1 MIGLVLFS
9 ARADIVQ
16 RSKAESAVIVVFSE
30 FFISNPF
37 HLGHKKLIVALT
49 LTNENQSTIG
59 QSFLENLDFFFRL
72 LGLIISYSIVYF
84 GEGTPLPLDQT
95 NKLVIAGPYCYVRNP
110 MALAGIGQGVAG
122 GIYCGALPI
131 LIYSLMG
138 AIIWNFMFRPIEE
151 KDLADRFGELCLQYQ
166 QNVRCWFPSLRHQ

>member
-37 HLGHKKLIVALT
+37 HLGHKKSIVALA

-59 QSFLENLDFFFRL
+59 QSFSENLDFFPASWSDYLLFDRLFR
-72 LGLIISYSIVYF
+72 GRNTTASRS
-84 GEGTPLPLDQT
+84 DQ
-95 NKLVIAGPYCYVRNP
+95 
-110 MALAGIGQGVAG
+110 
-122 GIYCGALPI
+122 
-131 LIYSLMG
+131 
-138 AIIWNFMFRPIEE
+138 
-151 KDLADRFGELCLQYQ
+151 
-166 QNVRCWFPSLRHQ
+166 